1 MIKIILLLISILYI
15 FISNSALAAGK
26 HALLIGIKNY
36 NYSNSIHSLK
46 GPTNDIKLTKQVLT
60 ERFGFR
66 YRDFIV
72 IKDTEATHSGIER
85 AFEKLIRRVKRNDF
99 VYIFYSGHGSQTTD
113 FNRDEPSG
121 KDQTWVSYG
130 ARANNWDN
138 AIDNYDVL
146 DDEINIWLAKLYK
159 KTDQVVFVSDS
170 CHSATVDRGKKLV
183 RAVKEDKRP
192 HLFAKRRYQRIIH
205 RGIRIGAAKDNQSAI
220 DFSIQQGIYYGLFNW
235 YWLQNLNVAQA
246 GDTWNDVF
254 KRTYAQVTRKR
265 GIAQHPQLE
274 GNHQRQI
281 LDNGFK
287 ALPLTIPIR
296 VAYKNWVGIEAGS
309 LAGVTKGSVFRL
321 YRKSQSQIARLI
333 IIEVTPYASYGKPEP
348 RGSFQLGDLVIAESH
363 AYNFQP
369 LKGDRKNRI
378 YELKALQNHRNRNL
392 AVSLQTSIWTPAK
405 SNSNCRKLSNEYYC
419 SKSGPYNLKELEN
432 YSFTQGQA
440 LSFVVSNQ
448 SDKDYYYYLINISP
462 DAAIRAI
469 FPPANKPIEFARI
482 YEGETRELRTALKL
496 NLVGEETL
504 KIIITNK
511 PIDVLLFEQ
520 APIKGKLRGKK
531 LNPLE
536 QLLVNAVHGKRGQ
549 SLIKIDEW
557 ATKQVSFKV
566 RLN

>member
-66 YRDFIV
+66 YRDFII

-265 GIAQHPQLE
+265 GIAQHPQL
-274 GNHQRQI
+274 
-281 LDNGFK
+281 D
-287 ALPLTIPIR
+287 
-296 VAYKNWVGIEAGS
+296 
-309 LAGVTKGSVFRL
+309 
-321 YRKSQSQIARLI
+321 
-333 IIEVTPYASYGKPEP
+333 
-348 RGSFQLGDLVIAESH
+348 
-363 AYNFQP
+363 FQP
-369 LKGDRKNRI
+369 LKADRKNRI

-419 SKSGPYNLKELEN
+419 KTGPYNLKDLEN
-432 YSFTQGQA
+432 YSFTKGQA

-448 SDKDYYYYLINISP
+448 SDQDYYYYLINISP
-462 DAAIRAI
+462 DAGIRAI
-469 FPPANKPIEFARI
+469 FPPASKPLKFARI
-482 YEGETRELRTALKL
+482 YEGETRELKTALKL

-557 ATKQVSFKV
+557 ATKQVSFQV